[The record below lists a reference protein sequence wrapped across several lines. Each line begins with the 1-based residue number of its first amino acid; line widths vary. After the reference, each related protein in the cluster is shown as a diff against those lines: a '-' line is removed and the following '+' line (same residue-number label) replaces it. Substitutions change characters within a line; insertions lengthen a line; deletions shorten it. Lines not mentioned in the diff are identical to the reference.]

1 MKISIGFFLDF
12 LFENSRGKIFNLL
25 YCHDSAP
32 STIGKT
38 EQTTIA
44 ELQSQS
50 KFPKK
55 NILSKN
61 ITFFC
66 QMFFRG
72 FFNIYSFSSLLFSR
86 YGVSLKTNYDK
97 AFTTKNKNFLWTT
110 VKFYKSLFVFFATET
125 LIKSI
130 LFRIILQLFGSK
142 L

>member
-1 MKISIGFFLDF
+1 MKSFVKFLKYLKFCTFKNVSYPYKHNYQKYQKAVQNYFNFLPTFAHHKANVKISIVFFLDF

-61 ITFFC
+61 ITFFSK
-66 QMFFRG
+66 MFLRG
-72 FFNIYSFSSLLFSR
+72 FLI
-86 YGVSLKTNYDK
+86 
-97 AFTTKNKNFLWTT
+97 FT
-110 VKFYKSLFVFFATET
+110 Y
-125 LIKSI
+125 
-130 LFRIILQLFGSK
+130 
-142 L
+142 